1 MILDLVL
8 VSLIIPIPILAGAL
22 KDRSSSG
29 TVRALTTIT
38 SPVVGVFPLCYL
50 FYALLQAA
58 GVQVSFDFSQ
68 SQNYGTILLILF
80 AGFSYFTSLKLVRF
94 GERIGK
100 EERCGI
106 RDDTRNVTEQV
117 EQILIPKLQE
127 HASQVE
133 TRTGTALD
141 EKLGEYV
148 SHLDDMISQI
158 VTGFQ
163 ELAGACR
170 DNFHS
175 SENLRS
181 TNEKTL
187 QTLDQTEKELDDIRG
202 LAGELID
209 LCNKFDEKNAILQ
222 ARIEALG
229 CTEEKTDQ
237 EDVISETKL
246 TSQDGMANRT
256 MGLEAQHEMAR
267 YLAEIG
273 FDIKESHGAGEAD
286 FIIRKKDEIVAIGSN
301 KAYMLYN
308 EPKRMQRRISYK
320 DVEPEI
326 ILAKKLQMPLVIL
339 VTNRKNGRRWA
350 SLVPE
355 DELFQWSG
363 VSTPVILAKDDE
375 QSEKVLQEDF
385 ASVLGTIGAMI

>member
-1 MILDLVL
+1 
-8 VSLIIPIPILAGAL
+8 
-22 KDRSSSG
+22 
-29 TVRALTTIT
+29 
-38 SPVVGVFPLCYL
+38 VVGIFPLCYL

-58 GVQVSFDFSQ
+58 GVQASFDFK

-80 AGFSYFTSLKLVRF
+80 AGFSYMISLRLVKF
-94 GERIGK
+94 GERIGE

-117 EQILIPKLQE
+117 LQILTPKLQE

-141 EKLGEYV
+141 KKLGRYV

-158 VTGFQ
+158 VTGFKG
-163 ELAGACR
+163 LADACR
-170 DNFHS
+170 NNFHS

-187 QTLDQTEKELDDIRG
+187 QTLYQTEKELDDIRG
-202 LAGELID
+202 FTGELID
-209 LCNKFDEKNAILQ
+209 LCNKLDEKNAILQ
-222 ARIEALG
+222 ARIEALDG
-229 CTEEKTDQ
+229 TEEKTDQ

-246 TSQDGMANRT
+246 TSQDGMANRII
-256 MGLEAQHEMAR
+256 GLEAQHEMAR
-267 YLAEIG
+267 YLGEIG
-273 FDIKESHGAGEAD
+273 FDIKESRGAGEAD
-286 FIIRKKDEIVAIGSN
+286 YIIRKKDEIVAIGSN

-308 EPKRMQRRISYK
+308 EPKRMQRRISLK

-350 SLVPE
+350 GLVPE
-355 DELFQWSG
+355 GELSQWSG

-375 QSEKVLQEDF
+375 QSGKILQEDF